1 MPCATAKIRRGRG
14 RRRRRMR
21 LRNPARLV
29 KQKTVLLDELAERD
43 DWPFDYVE
51 NDDASHG
58 LPRLN
63 DGGLRLR
70 KELENKQVTMTERLR
85 RKMIADVCEDES
97 TVSRAHAEDIVA
109 QMIKAFNITVVP
121 NA

>member
-1 MPCATAKIRRGRG
+1 
-14 RRRRRMR
+14 MR

-29 KQKTVLLDELAERD
+29 KQKTVLLDELAEMD

-51 NDDASHG
+51 NDAASHG
-58 LPRLN
+58 VLQLK

-70 KELENKQVTMTERLR
+70 KEFENKQVTMTERLR
-85 RKMIADVCEDES
+85 RKMTADLCEDES
-97 TVSRAHAEDIVA
+97 EVGRAHAEDIVA
-109 QMIKAFNITVVP
+109 EMIKAFNITVVP